1 MLIYLQV
8 IETKRDKSKFEV
20 LYDRYKGLL
29 YHIAYDILRNRE
41 DAEEAVS
48 DAFWKIAKNIL
59 KISEPVCP
67 KTRAYVVQVIES
79 TSVDLWRKRQR
90 RVETVSLEDEPKI
103 QVEYQGKNRVAEM
116 ILSLPAHDREILLL
130 RYHQGYSL
138 REAAALLDLSEAAA
152 RKREQRAK
160 DRLEKLCREEG
171 LL

>member
-59 KISEPVCP
+59 KIPEPVCP

-90 RVETVSLEDEPKI
+90 RVETVPLEDEPKL
-103 QVEYQGKNRVAEM
+103 QVEYQGKNRVAEL

-130 RYHQGYSL
+130 RFYQGYSL
-138 REAAALLDLSEAAA
+138 REAAALLDLSEATA